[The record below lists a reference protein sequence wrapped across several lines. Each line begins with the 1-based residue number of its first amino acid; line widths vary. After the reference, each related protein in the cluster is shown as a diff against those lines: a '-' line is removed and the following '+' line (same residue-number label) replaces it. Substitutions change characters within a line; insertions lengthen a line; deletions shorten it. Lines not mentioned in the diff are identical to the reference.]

1 MTADDK
7 EVGTGINLFA
17 AGAVRG
23 VARWFNDTS
32 DVLSIDDDDLEET
45 IAFVHKGGMTLLS
58 PILPDLRGI
67 VCTAGSRESHLA
79 ILSRESDVPCVLAAE
94 LTDEVADEV
103 ADGDTVVLDLTG
115 LPARAR
121 ADQRHPPA
129 RHPGRA
135 GQKGAADREQAQLHQ
150 PGRDA
155 AALPDRP

>member
-45 IAFVHKGGMTLLS
+45 IAFVHKGGMTFLS